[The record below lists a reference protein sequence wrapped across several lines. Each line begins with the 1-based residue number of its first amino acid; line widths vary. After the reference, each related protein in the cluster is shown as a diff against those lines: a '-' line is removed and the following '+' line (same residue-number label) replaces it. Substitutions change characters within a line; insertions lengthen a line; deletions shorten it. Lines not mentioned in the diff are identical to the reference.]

1 MSPKVGIIMGSD
13 SDLPV
18 MSEAAKLLDKLNI
31 EYELTIISAHR
42 TPDRMYEYAHN
53 AHKRGIKVII
63 AGAGG
68 AAHLPGMT
76 AAMTSVPV
84 IGVPVKTST
93 LSGVDSLYSICQMPP
108 GIPVATVAINGAQ
121 NAGILA
127 AQILGAY
134 DSDIYERVENFK
146 KGLEETVIKK
156 AEKLEEIKYAS
167 YIENM
172 KK

>member
-1 MSPKVGIIMGSD
+1 
-13 SDLPV
+13 
-18 MSEAAKLLDKLNI
+18 
-31 EYELTIISAHR
+31 
-42 TPDRMYEYAHN
+42 
-53 AHKRGIKVII
+53 
-63 AGAGG
+63 
-68 AAHLPGMT
+68 
-76 AAMTSVPV
+76 
-84 IGVPVKTST
+84 
-93 LSGVDSLYSICQMPP
+93 MPP